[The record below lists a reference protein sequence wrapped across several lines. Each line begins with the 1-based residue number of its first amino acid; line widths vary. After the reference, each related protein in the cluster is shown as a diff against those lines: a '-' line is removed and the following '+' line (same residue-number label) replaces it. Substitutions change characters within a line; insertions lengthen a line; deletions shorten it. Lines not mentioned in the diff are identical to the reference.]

1 MQSYKLP
8 ALQIGNLSLPTPVI
22 QGGMG
27 VGISLSGLAS
37 AVANQGGIGVI
48 SSVALGL
55 LNNDKNMKYRQA
67 NLEIL
72 RREIRAARKKSN
84 GVIGLNIM
92 VAMTDFDD
100 LLRTAI
106 EEEVDIVFMG
116 AGLPLRFPEGFT
128 PQMIRECKT
137 HFAPIVSSARA
148 AQLVFK
154 HWEKKFARV
163 PDAVVVEGPKA
174 GGHLGFKKEQIFN
187 PAYRLENLIPQ
198 VVAALVEFEERQ
210 NKTIPVIAAGG
221 IYTGADARKFL
232 ELGAAG
238 IQMGTRFVATHECDA
253 SEKFKQAYVDCRKE
267 DITIIQSPVGLP
279 GRAIRNTFI
288 NDVSAGERKPFKC
301 SWKCLKTCDFR
312 TAPYC
317 IADALNNAQKGRLL
331 KGFTF
336 AGSNAYRVKKIVS
349 VRELF
354 ASLAEEYAA
363 SFISK
368 LAVA

>member
-1 MQSYKLP
+1 M
-8 ALQIGNLSLPTPVI
+8 PTPII

-55 LNNDKNMKYRQA
+55 LNKDKNVKYRQA

-72 RREIRAARKKSN
+72 RREIRTARKKST

-92 VAMTDFDD
+92 VAMTDFED

-116 AGLPLRFPEGFT
+116 AGLPLRFPQGFT
-128 PQMIRECKT
+128 PQMIRECRT
-137 HFAPIVSSARA
+137 HFVPIVSSGRA

-154 HWEKKFARV
+154 HWEKKFGRI

-187 PAYRLENLIPQ
+187 PAYRLENLIPE
-198 VVAALVEFEERQ
+198 VIAALTEFEERQ
-210 NKTIPVIAAGG
+210 NKTVPVIAAGG
-221 IYTGADARKFL
+221 IYSGADARKFL

-238 IQMGTRFVATHECDA
+238 IQMGTRFVATNECDA
-253 SEKFKQAYVDCRKE
+253 SEKFKQSYLNCKKE
-267 DITIIQSPVGLP
+267 DIAIIQSPVGLP
-279 GRAIRNTFI
+279 GRAIRNAFI
-288 NDVSAGERKPFKC
+288 DDVSAGERKPFKC

-336 AGSNAYRVKKIVS
+336 AGSNAYLVDKIVS
-349 VRELF
+349 VKELF
-354 ASLAEEYAA
+354 ESLAFEYAA
-363 SFISK
+363 SFAVK
-368 LAVA
+368 RAVA